1 MDEQIKLAQQWAAEQ
16 AKINAA
22 ATEEMLWQIE
32 CEILVLE
39 ERDLFQ
45 TQEDARY

>member
-22 ATEEMLWQIE
+22 ATEEMLWRIE
-32 CEILVLE
+32 NEIQALE
-39 ERDLFQ
+39 FADMLQ
-45 TQEDARY
+45 TQEDAR